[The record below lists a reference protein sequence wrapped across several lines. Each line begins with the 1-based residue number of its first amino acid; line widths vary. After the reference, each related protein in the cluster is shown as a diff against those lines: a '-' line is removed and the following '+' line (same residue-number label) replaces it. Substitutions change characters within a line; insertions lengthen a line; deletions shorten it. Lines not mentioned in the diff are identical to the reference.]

1 MLLNTDQ
8 FLWQPG
14 RDDRRGTFTVEA
26 STLRW
31 QQVPQEFVLQ
41 SARTGRKVHMEAE
54 RVDRDAEGEVI
65 AWIYKP
71 KGPLRFRVTVF
82 ND

>member
-14 RDDRRGTFTVEA
+14 NDANRSTFTAEA
-26 STLRW
+26 SSLGW
-31 QQVPQEFVLQ
+31 QQIPREFVLQ
-41 SARTGRKVHMEAE
+41 SAKTGRKVHMEAE
-54 RVDRDAEGEVI
+54 RVDRDAEGDPQ

>member
-1 MLLNTDQ
+1 
-8 FLWQPG
+8 
-14 RDDRRGTFTVEA
+14 
-26 STLRW
+26 
-31 QQVPQEFVLQ
+31 
-41 SARTGRKVHMEAE
+41 MEAE